1 MSQQQPPVPA
11 TDPRAAL
18 RQQLLVQRKAWFASA
33 AAVPQRAAL
42 AAYLRDV
49 LRQLEPE
56 CLGLYWPFESEFN
69 AVEVCLEDESL
80 NDTELALP
88 FAFKSPRHM
97 EFRLWEGEAPTLR
110 DECGILTA
118 SGPAVVP
125 DVVLVPCLG
134 YTREAYRLGY
144 GGGFFDRWL
153 AEHPG
158 VTAVGLAWSIGEC
171 SFAPEAHDRALA
183 VIVSERELLAP

>member
-18 RQQLLVQRKAWFASA
+18 RQQLLLQRKAWFASA

-42 AAYLRDV
+42 AAHVRDV

-69 AVEVCLEDESL
+69 AVEVCQDCEQL

-88 FAFKSPRHM
+88 FAFKSPRRM
-97 EFRLWEGEAPTLR
+97 EFRLWDGETPTLR

-118 SGPAVVP
+118 SGAAVVP
-125 DVVLVPCLG
+125 EVVLVPCLG
-134 YTREAYRLGY
+134 FTREGYRLGY
-144 GGGFFDRWL
+144 GGGYFDRWL
-153 AEHPG
+153 AAHPE
-158 VTAVGLAWSIGEC
+158 VTAVGLAWAGGEI
-171 SFAPEAHDRALA
+171 ALEAQPHDVPMALILTEQG
-183 VIVSERELLAP
+183 VVS